1 MLVNQ
6 PIYFFVHLC
15 VTLYK
20 GSNKTN
26 VEKFSEFDTFW
37 HKLHRKVRVVLLHNY
52 KEISSRELKHLG
64 LSHYYSVYTKMIFGK
79 FLLGG
84 PEWWIDCSRK

>member
-1 MLVNQ
+1 MLVNL

-37 HKLHRKVRVVLLHNY
+37 HKLHRKVRVVLVHNY

-64 LSHYYSVYTKMIFGK
+64 DQSGGLIVQGNKLSSG
-79 FLLGG
+79 
-84 PEWWIDCSRK
+84 SRRMVQNLKER